1 MGKTNKLK
9 DIENKLNEYG
19 IKAFVSPDFKGNIY
33 IMFNSQERAAVERFI
48 QLCKDKGVR
57 VLKNLSYIEREKL
70 SGSIKLKVETLKGVQ
85 L

>member
-1 MGKTNKLK
+1 MEKTNKLQ
-9 DIENKLNEYG
+9 DIQDKLNEYE

-33 IMFNSQERAAVERFI
+33 IMFNDQDRAAVERFS
-48 QLCKDKGVR
+48 QLCKDKGVK
-57 VLKNLSYIEREKL
+57 VLRNLSYVERGKL